1 MKKKFFNFLAH
12 LVLIIFSL
20 IILLPLLWIFR
31 NSFTDK
37 LHAYKIPPE
46 FSPLIVNNYIEI
58 FSKYPFDTYFL
69 NSFVIAIATTFISL
83 PLAAII
89 AYSFARFNTG
99 GKPLRLLLPVSY
111 THLRA
116 HET

>member
-69 NSFVIAIATTFISL
+69 NSFVS
-83 PLAAII
+83 
-89 AYSFARFNTG
+89 
-99 GKPLRLLLPVSY
+99 LLLLY
-111 THLRA
+111 ALCF
-116 HET
+116 

>member
-69 NSFVIAIATTFISL
+69 NSNQFFFSFFEK
-83 PLAAII
+83 AAIKI
-89 AYSFARFNTG
+89 QE
-99 GKPLRLLLPVSY
+99 LLKKYEFKSI
-111 THLRA
+111 
-116 HET
+116 